1 MPVIYILVIFR
12 ASKKVVT
19 VGVLGHSW
27 DQKMAQRQQAKME
40 KALLTEIRQERESR
54 ERARAEQ
61 RALTKK
67 RREEYAKT
75 RMLNTHQVVTNSKKL
90 KRMSKKQFKKLIQ
103 K

>member
-1 MPVIYILVIFR
+1 
-12 ASKKVVT
+12 
-19 VGVLGHSW
+19 
-27 DQKMAQRQQAKME
+27 ME
-40 KALLTEIRQERESR
+40 KALLAEMKLERETKQK
-54 ERARAEQ
+54 AIAQQ

-67 RREEYAKT
+67 RREEYEKT